1 MRERR
6 AQLGEAAMHTSTWTS
21 YEAGDEIGVGALDIE
36 RLISAIDRTVDDDF
50 ELGEPWNGDPDTLDE
65 DRE

>member
-1 MRERR
+1 
-6 AQLGEAAMHTSTWTS
+6 MHTSTWTS

-36 RLISAIDRTVDDDF
+36 RLISAIDRTADDDF
-50 ELGEPWNGDPDTLDE
+50 ELGEPWSGDLDTLDD